1 MSELYQEIYRAV
13 GLVPRGTVASYGQ
26 IARLIGKPRHA
37 RHVGF
42 ALAATPDS
50 VKVPWHR
57 IVSAKGE
64 IRIQAKQGYDEYQ
77 RLLLEDEGV
86 EFCVGGKIDMA
97 RFQWQGDEC
106 KE

>member
-1 MSELYQEIYRAV
+1 MSDLYEKIYRV
-13 GLVPRGTVASYGQ
+13 VSLVPKGRVASYGQ
-26 IARLIGKPRHA
+26 IARLVGKPRHA

-42 ALAATPDS
+42 ALAATPES
-50 VKVPWHR
+50 IKIPWHR

-86 EFCVGGKIDMA
+86 EFGIGGKIDMT
-97 RFQWQGDEC
+97 RFQWKSD
-106 KE
+106 